1 MNRREF
7 QWLALGSVINTSA
20 FARKPRPTPVPVP
33 AFPPIDALNRIKA
46 LRITTGPLANG
57 YLIAPNGRLNW
68 YFTNLG
74 LMSIVQYL
82 TPAELDTYIRTYLDL
97 YMSRIE
103 NNYAIQDVNF
113 NDATLQNITLVPSDS
128 DNSYAATLL
137 TLVTRYLKA
146 SSNWAWWDLHKAKLK
161 NIIYANIATVQK
173 PNGLC
178 RVFQL
183 PRTSPVSDYGYLMN
197 NIEDYRGLRDYASI
211 LMQRGETVDANYY
224 NNIATTITQSI
235 IIYLWDSARSGFRVS
250 DQDARADTTSFYPGA
265 TCQIFPQAFSV
276 PELSSYF
283 TQGYQFLNTYKPL
296 WTSEAYDAYPW
307 TILGYVAAKRGD
319 TARAQLQMLA
329 TDKKFA
335 SNPEYL
341 TINELGFYQRTRS
354 ILNGFGDI

>member
-1 MNRREF
+1 MNRRDF
-7 QWLALGSVINTSA
+7 QILTLGSALSHVA
-20 FARKPRPTPVPVP
+20 YAKRRPPQPP
-33 AFPPIDALNRIKA
+33 PDAPPIDALARIKA
-46 LRITTGPLANG
+46 LRITTGPLTNG
-57 YLIAPNGRLNW
+57 YLVAPYGRLNW

-103 NNYAIQDVNF
+103 SNYAIQDVNF
-113 NDATLQNITLVPSDS
+113 NDASLQSITLVPSDS

-183 PRTSPVSDYGYLMN
+183 PRTSPVSNFGYLMN

-211 LMQRGETVDANYY
+211 LAQRGESADANYY

-235 IIYLWDSARSGFRVS
+235 VIYLWDSARSGFRVS
-250 DQDARADTTSFYPGA
+250 DQDLRADTSTFYPGA
-265 TCQIFPQAFSV
+265 TCQVFPQAFNV
-276 PELSSYF
+276 PELSSYYS
-283 TQGYQFLNTYKPL
+283 QAYQFLNTSAPQ
-296 WTSEAYDAYPW
+296 WTQEVYDPYPW

-319 TARAQLQMLA
+319 TARAELQMRA
-329 TDKKFA
+329 TDLKFA
-335 SNPEYL
+335 AHPEYL

-354 ILNGFGDI
+354 LLNGFADF

>member
-1 MNRREF
+1 MNRRDF
-7 QWLALGSVINTSA
+7 QWLALGSVIHSSA
-20 FARKPRPTPVPVP
+20 FARRRPPPP
-33 AFPPIDALNRIKA
+33 PQPSAPPIDALAEIKA
-46 LRITTGPLANG
+46 LRITTGPLTNG

-74 LMSIVQYL
+74 LLTIVQYL

-97 YMSRIE
+97 YMSRVE
-103 NNYAIQDVNF
+103 SNYSIQDVNF
-113 NDATLQNITLVPSDS
+113 NDSSLQNITLVPSDS

-146 SSNWAWWDLHKAKLK
+146 TSNWAWWDLHKAKLK

-183 PRTSPVSDYGYLMN
+183 PRVSPVSDFGYLMN

-211 LMQRGETVDANYY
+211 LMQRGETADANYY
-224 NNIATTITQSI
+224 NNIATTITQSA

-250 DQDARADTTSFYPGA
+250 DQDLRADTTSFYPGA
-265 TCQIFPQAFSV
+265 TCQIFPQAFNV
-276 PELSSYF
+276 PELAPYF
-283 TQGYQFLNTYKPL
+283 NQAYQFLNSHKPL
-296 WTSEAYDAYPW
+296 WTSNAYDPYPW

-319 TARAQLQMLA
+319 TARATLQLQA
-329 TDKKFA
+329 TDKLFA
-335 SNPEYL
+335 TSPQYL